1 MGKASTKLPTASIMI
16 GNKWE
21 MVKGQRKY
29 LLFKADDLLFKD
41 LLFKMGVVA
50 CTCNPATLGTK
61 FWNGFGGTPVG
72 GNSPSIGEW
81 IV

>member
-1 MGKASTKLPTASIMI
+1 
-16 GNKWE
+16 
-21 MVKGQRKY
+21 MVKGQRKD

-50 CTCNPATLGTK
+50 CTCNPATLGAK
-61 FWNGFGGTPVG
+61 FWSGLGATPVG
-72 GNSPSIGEW
+72 SNSPSIGEW

>member
-1 MGKASTKLPTASIMI
+1 
-16 GNKWE
+16 

-50 CTCNPATLGTK
+50 CTCNPATLETK
-61 FWNGFGGTPVG
+61 FWNGLGETPVG